1 MKKPDFPSQES
12 ERLQA
17 IKEYSIL
24 DTLPEKDFD
33 DITTLAA
40 YICNTAV
47 STVTFID
54 ADRQWFKSY
63 YGLNN
68 NQSSRDFSF
77 CAHAIN
83 YPDEIF
89 EVEDSRTDERFADN
103 PLVTGNPHVIFY
115 AGVPLVN
122 PEGHALGTICI
133 IDHEPRKLNDDQRKA
148 LRVLSDQ
155 VMRLLELRKK
165 NRELDERKIVLQK
178 TLNFFTQTS
187 EIAKVG
193 GWEVD
198 FEKNKFDW
206 TYVTKE
212 IHEVPY
218 DFVPDLRSAIDFY
231 EAGESRERIKEVVNN
246 AIEFGTPFD
255 EVLKIITAK
264 GNERWIRTK
273 GEVEFVNN
281 KPVRMY
287 GVFQDIHRE
296 KIKEIQL
303 ARSEERFRKTF
314 DHATNGMALL
324 APDGKWL
331 KVNSSFS
338 KMIGYAVDEM
348 LHMSMADI
356 THPEDLET
364 DLRYLK
370 ELAVNNKDYYQFE
383 KRYVHKDGHI
393 VWAIM
398 SRSVVKD
405 QYGQPLHYITQV
417 TDITARKEAEHILAE
432 ERKLLAAIIDNIPV
446 NIFIKDLQSR
456 KVLVNRQEMQYM
468 GVDNEADIIGKTDYE
483 LYPPESAAISVE
495 EDKTVFSTG
504 EAILDKETFNKKFDG
519 KEHCF
524 LTSKIPLKNSD
535 GDITG
540 LLGISYDITERKSN
554 EKKLKDLLDVTSE
567 QNIRL
572 TNFAHIVS
580 HNLRSHATNFS
591 MLLSFLDIEKNEAAR
606 EEMICLLKKASDNLT
621 ETVAH
626 LNEVVAVNTNINKEI
641 QLINLHEAIQKV
653 QSNVQAQL
661 IREGVLCLNDVDAAV
676 SVHAVPAYLDSIL
689 LNFLT
694 NAIKYRDAKKES
706 FVKLSAQKVKDCIIL
721 TIEDNGIGIDMKR
734 NGEKLFGMYK
744 TFHGNKDARGVGL
757 FITKN
762 QVEAMGGKIE
772 AQSTLG
778 EGTTFKIHFHEKN

>member
-1 MKKPDFPSQES
+1 MKKPDLPSDENA
-12 ERLQA
+12 RLQA

-24 DTLPEKDFD
+24 DTIPEKDFD
-33 DITTLAA
+33 DITALAA
-40 YICNTAV
+40 YICNTSV
-47 STVTFID
+47 STITFID
-54 ADRQWFKSY
+54 ADRQWFKSH
-63 YGLNN
+63 YGLEN
-68 NQSSRDFSF
+68 NQTVRDISF

-83 YPDEIF
+83 YPTEIF
-89 EVEDSRTDERFADN
+89 EIEDSRQDERFADN
-103 PLVTGNPHVIFY
+103 PLVTGDPHVIFY

-122 PEGHALGTICI
+122 REGHALGTICI
-133 IDHEPRKLNDDQRKA
+133 IDHKPKKLSDEQRKV
-148 LRVLSDQ
+148 LRVLSNQ

-165 NRELDERKIVLQK
+165 NIELDERKIVLQQ
-178 TLNFFTQTS
+178 TLNFFAQTS
-187 EIAKVG
+187 EVAKVG

-198 FEKNKFDW
+198 FEKNKLDW

-212 IHEVPY
+212 IHEVSF
-218 DFVPDLRSAIDFY
+218 DFVPDLRSAIEFY
-231 EAGESRERIKEVVNN
+231 EAGESREKIKEVVDN
-246 AIEFGTPFD
+246 AIEFGKPFD
-255 EVLKIITAK
+255 EVLKIITAR
-264 GNERWIRTK
+264 GNERWVRTRGK
-273 GEVEFVNN
+273 VEFVNN
-281 KPVRMY
+281 KPFRMY
-287 GVFQDIHRE
+287 GVFQDIHSE
-296 KIKEIQL
+296 KVKEIQL

-331 KVNSSFS
+331 KVNKSFC
-338 KMIGYAVDEM
+338 EM
-348 LHMSMADI
+348 LGYSVNEMLQMSMSDI
-356 THPEDLET
+356 THPDDLET
-364 DLRYLK
+364 DLRYLR
-370 ELAVNNKDYYQFE
+370 ELSENNKDHYQFE
-383 KRYVHKDGHI
+383 KRYVHKNGHI

-405 QYGQPLHYITQV
+405 QYNHPLHFITQV
-417 TDITARKEAEHILAE
+417 TDITARKEAEQIIAE
-432 ERKLLAAIIDNIPV
+432 ERTLLAAIIDNIPV
-446 NIFIKDLQSR
+446 NIFIKDRQSR
-456 KVLVNRQEMQYM
+456 KILVNRQEMRYM
-468 GVDNEADIIGKTDYE
+468 GVQNEMDVIGKTDYE
-483 LYPPESAAISVE
+483 LYPAESAAVSIA
-495 EDKTVFSTG
+495 EDKAVFETG
-504 EAILDKETFNKKFDG
+504 EAMLDKETFSRKYDG
-519 KEHCF
+519 TEHCF

-535 GDITG
+535 GEITG
-540 LLGISYDITERKSN
+540 LLGISYDITERKNN

-591 MLLSFLDIEKNEAAR
+591 MLLSFLETEKDQTARNELFG
-606 EEMICLLKKASDNLT
+606 LLKKASDNLT

-626 LNEVVAVNTNINKEI
+626 LNEVVAVNTNINQEI
-641 QLINLHEAIQKV
+641 QRINLYEAIQKV

-661 IREGVLCLNDVDAAV
+661 IREEVHCLNEVDRNLAV
-676 SVHAVPAYLDSIL
+676 FAVPAYLDSIL

-694 NAIKYRDAKKES
+694 NAIKYRDNNKES
-706 FVKLSAQKVKDCIIL
+706 YVKLSAKRENDYIIL

-772 AQSTLG
+772 AGSALG